1 MKILITGATGF
12 TGGYLS
18 RRLVSFGHQVR
29 ALVRSENAIAELE
42 SEGIEPVV
50 GELTSPS
57 DVKRA
62 VKDCDQVFHLAA
74 VFRTAGHTDRHYM
87 EVNLGGTK
95 NILDAARQYGCER
108 VVHCSTGGVHG
119 HVAHPPAN
127 EDSLIAPGDI
137 YQRSKVAA
145 EQAVFAEVK
154 AGLPAVIVRPGAIYG
169 EGDSRFLKLFQLIQR
184 GRFLMVGRGTA
195 RLHLIHVDDLVNGLV
210 LCGQPKSPVGSAF
223 LMAGP
228 EAPTLWEIVRIISGI
243 LRVPEPRRSV
253 PVWPVWLAG
262 ALCELLCRPLGVDPP
277 LHRRRV
283 SFFTHHREFDISRA
297 RSLLDFNPSIGV
309 HHGLE
314 RTIQWSVQQ
323 GLLSPI

>member
-1 MKILITGATGF
+1 MKILVTGATGF
-12 TGGYLS
+12 TGGYLAK
-18 RRLVSFGHQVR
+18 RLVSLGHQVR
-29 ALVRSENAIAELE
+29 ALVRNENAVAELE
-42 SEGIEPVV
+42 SQGIEPVV

-57 DVKRA
+57 DVTMA

-87 EVNLGGTK
+87 EVNLGGTQ
-95 NILDAARQYGCER
+95 NVLAAARQHGCER

-127 EDSLIAPGDI
+127 EDSPIAPGDI

-145 EQAVFAEVK
+145 EQAVFSQVE

-169 EGDSRFLKLFQLIQR
+169 EGDLRFLKLFDFIQR
-184 GRFLMVGRGTA
+184 GRFLMVGPGTT
-195 RLHLIHVDDLVNGLV
+195 RLHLIHIEDLVEGLV
-210 LCGQPKSPVGSAF
+210 LCGRPTSPVGNAF

-228 EAPTLWEIVRIISGI
+228 EAPTLWEIVRSVSRI
-243 LRVPEPRRSV
+243 LGVPEPRHSV

-262 ALCELLCRPLGVDPP
+262 ALCEMICRPLGIDPP

-297 RSLLDFNPSIGV
+297 RSMLDFNPSITV
-309 HHGLE
+309 DHGLQ
-314 RTIQWSVQQ
+314 RTIQWSVRE
-323 GLLSPI
+323 GLLSPA